1 MSRPKLL
8 LLTLPVALLA
18 AATPPAGSRLAAMQA
33 AYDEGRWVGGAD
45 DAACSSGWSD
55 VPTGQGRAAA
65 ARLVWLVRQF
75 RIRSYLDVPFGDL
88 CFTRTALRWL
98 RASMKVC

>member
-1 MSRPKLL
+1 MSNPKLL
-8 LLTLPVALLA
+8 LLTLPAALLA

-75 RIRSYLDVPFGDL
+75 LSCTGPHAGVREN
-88 CFTRTALRWL
+88 
-98 RASMKVC
+98 RAVISVYRYSI